1 MVAQK
6 SLSTHQK
13 AFLFLRNS
21 SFTRKRLQPF
31 GPPFCPQKE
40 PTGLAGGSSYAPVR
54 LCYRQRPNRRIAN
67 LASAFLLLAARKR
80 ATRVGKAKLRT
91 QFILFQLFLYVIP
104 NLLFVLAYRIH
115 VVAPAPEFTI
125 AVFELQISKSF
136 IQHQAAFTLQIPH
149 KSRHTHLGWYL
160 QQHMYMIRAAF
171 RFENCHSFPFT
182 KPAQYL
188 ADPTLLFPIE
198 NLPAIF
204 GGKYHMVFAV
214 PFCVGQTLNVTHCD
228 LLLICCRLQLPDRK
242 LY

>member
-1 MVAQK
+1 MIYHHSLAYKLKMAPFLIDRIQQVHILAQTK
-6 SLSTHQK
+6 DTPEAQTPSQIP
-13 AFLFLRNS
+13 R
-21 SFTRKRLQPF
+21 
-31 GPPFCPQKE
+31 QKE

-54 LCYRQRPNRRIAN
+54 LCYQQRPNRRIAN

-80 ATRVGKAKLRT
+80 ATRAGKAKLCT

-125 AVFELQISKSF
+125 AAFELQIAKSF

-149 KSRHTHLGWYL
+149 KSRHAHLGRYL

-171 RFENCHSFPFT
+171 RFENCHTFPFT

-188 ADPTLLFPIE
+188 ADLTLLFPIE
-198 NLPAIF
+198 NLSAIF

-214 PFCVGQTLNVTHCD
+214 PFCVG
-228 LLLICCRLQLPDRK
+228 
-242 LY
+242 

>member
-1 MVAQK
+1 MPHTIIQTFPCMGQNGLRVGFNGHSHIFTSPLQRQKPQMVRFFDYLLFFLIQFLIK
-6 SLSTHQK
+6 GTHRPSRWFFICACK
-13 AFLFLRNS
+13 ALL
-21 SFTRKRLQPF
+21 P
-31 GPPFCPQKE
+31 
-40 PTGLAGGSSYAPVR
+40 AA
-54 LCYRQRPNRRIAN
+54 PNRRIAN

-125 AVFELQISKSF
+125 AVFELQIAKSF

-188 ADPTLLFPIE
+188 ADLTLLFPIE
-198 NLPAIF
+198 NLSAIF

-214 PFCVGQTLNVTHCD
+214 PFCVG
-228 LLLICCRLQLPDRK
+228 
-242 LY
+242 

>member
-1 MVAQK
+1 MGMGFGQK
-6 SLSTHQK
+6 
-13 AFLFLRNS
+13 
-21 SFTRKRLQPF
+21 
-31 GPPFCPQKE
+31 KE

-54 LCYRQRPNRRIAN
+54 LCYQQRPNRRIAN

-125 AVFELQISKSF
+125 AVFELQIAKSF

-160 QQHMYMIRAAF
+160 QQHMYIIRAAF

-198 NLPAIF
+198 NLSAIF

-214 PFCVGQTLNVTHCD
+214 PFCVG
-228 LLLICCRLQLPDRK
+228 
-242 LY
+242 